1 MSVPKPSLAAQWRVA
16 ERAIEE
22 EADRLAHLSDEEF
35 ARAMEDLPPPSRMP
49 STEEMMAEVTARI
62 RARGGARE
70 RKDADGALA
79 ADGRAGDAWSVEAG
93 AIGRSPTPPRLVW
106 LVAAAFFVAVGGLAF
121 VKREAIVAYLF
132 HDEPN
137 HHDDKSA
144 PRHEELSPQARAA
157 AAAAREQARTACAGD
172 QIDLCETRLDE
183 ARGLDPA
190 GDDKP
195 DVALLRQKISDA
207 RSGSNGADDKPNRPK
222 K

>member
-16 ERAIEE
+16 ERAIDE

-35 ARAMEDLPPPSRMP
+35 ARAMDGLPPPSRMP
-49 STEEMMAEVTARI
+49 STEEMMADVTARI
-62 RARGGARE
+62 RAHNAARE

-79 ADGRAGDAWSVEAG
+79 ADSRAGAAWSVEAD
-93 AIGRSPTPPRLVW
+93 AISRSRTPRLVW
-106 LVAAAFFVAVGGLAF
+106 LMAAAFFVAVGGLAF

-137 HHDDKSA
+137 HPDDKSA
-144 PRHEELSPQARAA
+144 PRHEELSPQTRAA
-157 AAAAREQARTACAGD
+157 AAAVREQARTACAGD
-172 QIDLCETRLDE
+172 QIDLCESRLDE

-190 GDDKP
+190 GDDNP
-195 DVALLRQKISDA
+195 DVALLRQKISEA
-207 RSGSNGADDKPNRPK
+207 RSGTNGADDKPSKPK